1 MTKAAQAGVGT
12 IGLTCIA
19 MGAFA
24 GNSLLCRFALAFS
37 GSDPGVFTAIR
48 LIAGAL
54 TLTLISSRGAIPR
67 ARGGSWAGAAALF
80 IYATA
85 FSYAYITLAAGT
97 GALLLFGA
105 VQFTMVAAGL
115 LRGERLAPLQWLGF
129 VVALFGLGALLA
141 PGASTPPIWGMTMM
155 VAAGVAWGIY
165 SLLGRGAGDPLAAT
179 TGNFLRAALAAL
191 PLLLWALLTDGRISV
206 AGAVSAVASGAI
218 ASGLGY
224 TVWYSALRGLTP
236 TQGASV
242 QLSVPVL
249 TTVAGTL
256 LLGEAVSLRLV
267 LTSIAIL
274 GGIALVIV
282 AGRRAT

>member
-24 GNSLLCRFALAFS
+24 ANSLLCRFALAF
-37 GSDPGVFTAIR
+37 GSNDPGVFTAIR
-48 LIAGAL
+48 LISGAL
-54 TLTLISSRGAIPR
+54 MLALISSREAIPR

-80 IYATA
+80 IYAAA

-105 VQFTMVAAGL
+105 VQITMVTAGL
-115 LRGERLAPLQWLGF
+115 LRGERLASLQWLGF
-129 VVALFGLGALLA
+129 VLALTGLGALLA
-141 PGASTPPIWGMTMM
+141 PGASTPPFLGMTMM
-155 VAAGVAWGIY
+155 VAAGGAWGIY

-179 TGNFLRAALAAL
+179 TGNFFRAALVAL
-191 PLLLWALLTDGRISV
+191 PLLLLALLTDGRISA
-206 AGAVSAVASGAI
+206 AGAASAVASGAF

-224 TVWYSALRGLTP
+224 AVWYSALRRLTP

-242 QLSVPVL
+242 QLSVPVI
-249 TTVAGTL
+249 TAFAGTL
-256 LLGEAVSLRLV
+256 LLGEAVPFRLV

-282 AGRRAT
+282 ARRRET